1 MAVRSPQQD
10 SSRPIVALLEARMS
24 NELARLVDASLY
36 GGIALYAVVLYA
48 VLGYGVY
55 ALVAWYLDARGIT

>member
-1 MAVRSPQQD
+1 
-10 SSRPIVALLEARMS
+10 MS
-24 NELARLVDASLY
+24 NTHASASNVRRRLELARLVDASLY

-48 VLGYGVY
+48 GLGYAVY